1 MLKIMFG
8 SIGLVLL
15 ATPLLVSADMASDL
29 QACAVQPATTDSLT
43 RCVTGLLAQIAAM
56 ETSVISDTSS
66 GSSASGGA
74 TAGATSCV
82 SISNFLSAGDTDKNS
97 DDEVTK
103 LQQFL
108 VSQGASIYPEG
119 LVTGYFGPATERA
132 LKRFQTAQGI
142 VSSGSPETTGYGAT
156 GPQTRKRIAEM
167 TGCGSAGQTTTSAQ
181 TTPPPNFSAS
191 PTSGPAPLTVRFAS
205 GVGSAIDFG
214 DGTSDLF
221 PYCLAIGCSTQGF
234 VIGHTYSSAGT
245 YTARA
250 LYGNQT
256 VGTATITVGG
266 QTVFTA
272 SPTSGPAPLLVSFNT
287 SASGDNGDL
296 TINFGDG
303 QTSIFEKGQTHYYTS
318 PGTYVATLM
327 QQPPFVCNAPTG
339 GACAQ
344 VMPALRTIGTATIT
358 VGGQTVFTASPT
370 SGPAPLL
377 VSFNTSASGDNG
389 EITINFGDGQTSIFE
404 KGQTHYYTSPGTSVS
419 TLMQQPP
426 FVCNA
431 PTGGACAQVMPA
443 LRTIGTATITVG
455 GQQNYRIGLVYP
467 DAGQTFSPGD
477 TISVQWKYAN
487 LAGTVVNVTLDS
499 VDAQRH
505 LATYVPVEKGGA
517 TITLPVTDN
526 LGTLREGPATLSVWV
541 TKISDGDPR

>member
-191 PTSGPAPLTVRFAS
+191 PTSGPAPLEVTFTYTVNQERS
-205 GVGSAIDFG
+205 CDGGLYSLDFG
-214 DGTSDLF
+214 DGSSNPQLINPAGTCQS
-221 PYCLAIGCSTQGF
+221 YVQYTT
-234 VIGHTYSSAGT
+234 HTYSGSGK
-245 YTARA
+245 YTAR
-250 LYGNQT
+250 LYIPIHDCGQVGTLCAEQT
-256 VGTATITVGG
+256 LGTATV
-266 QTVFTA
+266 
-272 SPTSGPAPLLVSFNT
+272 
-287 SASGDNGDL
+287 
-296 TINFGDG
+296 
-303 QTSIFEKGQTHYYTS
+303 
-318 PGTYVATLM
+318 
-327 QQPPFVCNAPTG
+327 
-339 GACAQ
+339 
-344 VMPALRTIGTATIT
+344 
-358 VGGQTVFTASPT
+358 
-370 SGPAPLL
+370 
-377 VSFNTSASGDNG
+377 
-389 EITINFGDGQTSIFE
+389 
-404 KGQTHYYTSPGTSVS
+404 
-419 TLMQQPP
+419 
-426 FVCNA
+426 
-431 PTGGACAQVMPA
+431 
-443 LRTIGTATITVG
+443 TVG
-455 GQQNYRIGLVYP
+455 GQQDYRIGLVYP

-477 TISVQWKYAN
+477 TINVQWKYTN

-505 LATYVPVEKGGA
+505 LATYVPTEKGGA
-517 TITLPVTDN
+517 TITLPVTDS

-541 TKISDGDPR
+541 TKISDGDPRSVRSAIPITIRNKQSATSITVTAPNGGEQWRLGETHDITWVSSLVGKTASIYLFPSTVSSSGSGGCFVGAVPASVGKYPFYFSTTFNCSNIPNVAGGLYKIVLKLNVTEFGDDSDAPFSINAPVPATPTASIT